1 MHTLMTAILRKTK
14 TSDLILL
21 GFLLLGLLAS
31 AGCSSNATVSQPAGG
46 NARGIPVVVAVAAQ
60 KSVPVDVQAIGNVE
74 AYSTV
79 AVKAQ
84 VEGTIEKAYFTEGQD
99 VKKGELLF
107 TIDARPFQAT
117 LQQLKANLARNQ
129 ANLENAIAQSGR
141 SAKLFEAGIVSQDQ
155 FDTYRTTADAL
166 RAAVQADKAAIEKA
180 QIDLDYCTIRAP
192 MEGRTGSLLVNP
204 GNVTKANDTTLVV
217 INQVSPI
224 YVSFSVPEQSLAEI
238 RRRMTS
244 GGLSVVATTPQDDRP
259 AAEGTLSFVDNAV
272 DKNTGTIRLKAT
284 FSNSDHRLWPGQ
296 FVNTSLRLAIQANA
310 VVVPSQ
316 AVQTGQSGFF
326 AYVVKPDLSAELRP
340 LVPGSRVGGE
350 TVIEKG
356 LQSGETVVTD
366 GQLLLFPGAKV
377 EVKKQ

>member
-1 MHTLMTAILRKTK
+1 MNYGTTPLKGDIAFATLFTASLIAFTTGC
-14 TSDLILL
+14 TSQ
-21 GFLLLGLLAS
+21 
-31 AGCSSNATVSQPAGG
+31 ATAPPRSGAPTV
-46 NARGIPVVVAVAAQ
+46 PVIAAQATQ
-60 KSVPVDVQAIGNVE
+60 KSVPVEVRAIGNVE

-84 VEGTIEKAYFTEGQD
+84 VEGIIEKAYFTEGQE
-99 VKKGELLF
+99 VKKGDLLF

-117 LQQLKANLARNQ
+117 LQQLEANLARDQ

-155 FDTYRTTADAL
+155 YDTFRTSADAL

-180 QIDLDYCTIRAP
+180 KIDLDYCTIRSP
-192 MEGRTGSLLVNP
+192 MDGRTGSLLVNP
-204 GNVTKANDTTLVV
+204 GNVTKSNDTVLVI
-217 INQVSPI
+217 INQISPI

-238 RRRMTS
+238 RRRMS
-244 GGLSVVATTPQDDRP
+244 LGGLPVLATIPQDDRP
-259 AAEGTLSFVDNAV
+259 AAEGSLSFVDNMV

-284 FSNSDHRLWPGQ
+284 FSNPDHRLWPGQ
-296 FVNTSLRLAIQANA
+296 FVNTSLRLSTQANA

-326 AYVVKPDLSAELRP
+326 AYVVKSDLSVELRP
-340 LVPGSRVGGE
+340 IVPGNQVSGE

-356 LQSGETVVTD
+356 LQAGETVVTD

>member
-1 MHTLMTAILRKTK
+1 MNAIIRRMKPFG
-14 TSDLILL
+14 SFLL
-21 GFLLLGLLAS
+21 GFLLLGLLVS
-31 AGCSSNATVSQPAGG
+31 AGCTSDATVSQPAAGG
-46 NARGIPVVVAVAAQ
+46 ARGVPVVVASATQ
-60 KSVPVDVQAIGNVE
+60 KSVPVEVRAIGNVE

-79 AVKAQ
+79 SVKAQ
-84 VEGTIEKAYFTEGQD
+84 VEGTIEKAYFTEGQE
-99 VKKGELLF
+99 VKKGDLLF

-117 LQQLKANLARNQ
+117 LQQLQANLARDQ

-155 FDTYRTTADAL
+155 YDTFRTSADAL
-166 RAAVQADKAAIEKA
+166 RAAVQADKAGIEKA
-180 QIDLDYCTIRAP
+180 KIDLDYCTIRSP
-192 MEGRTGSLLVNP
+192 MDGRTGSLLVNP
-204 GNVTKANDTTLVV
+204 GNVTKSNDTVLVI
-217 INQVSPI
+217 INQISPI

-238 RRRMTS
+238 RRRMS
-244 GGLSVVATTPQDDRP
+244 LGGLPVLATIPQDDRP
-259 AAEGTLSFVDNAV
+259 AAEGSLSFVDNMV

-284 FSNSDHRLWPGQ
+284 FSNPDHRLWPGQ
-296 FVNTSLRLAIQANA
+296 FVNTSLRLSTQANA

-326 AYVVKPDLSAELRP
+326 AYVVKSDLSVELRP
-340 LVPGSRVGGE
+340 IVPGNQVSGE

-356 LQSGETVVTD
+356 LQAGETVVTD